1 MTDSDFK
8 LQTSYKF
15 GEYDQHMIN
24 VRADNGGELS
34 AQLDGIDVQKVVDFG
49 ATVKAVQ
56 SAVPVTAPTAGAPA
70 APPAASAAP
79 AATAPPASQPAGQMC
94 KHGPRTYRTG
104 TSARGAWQAYFCPL
118 AKGHPDQCDAVFL

>member
-1 MTDSDFK
+1 MSDNDFK

-15 GEYDQHMIN
+15 GEYDQHMLN

-34 AQLDGIDVQKVVDFG
+34 AQLDNIDVQKVVDFG

-70 APPAASAAP
+70 APPAAPAAP
-79 AATAPPASQPAGQMC
+79 AATAPQGNAGRYC
-94 KHGPRTYRTG
+94 PHGPRTRYAG
-104 TSARGAWQAYFCPL
+104 KSARGAYVAWFCPL
-118 AKGHPDQCDAVFL
+118 AKGHPDQCKAEFED